1 MRKIAVVGAG
11 QSGLQLALGLQQKG
25 YEVTLLSN
33 RRSEQIRTGKVTSSQ
48 IMFDRAMQTERYLGL
63 DLWQDT
69 TPQVDALAIALGHP
83 EQRSTRIADWSSKFA
98 KPAQSVD
105 QRVKAASWLDLFAS
119 RGGELRLMDAGV
131 ADLEDLGES
140 HDLVVVAAGKG
151 DIVKHFERD
160 DSRSV
165 FDKPQR
171 VLGLLYVDGM
181 TPHAESQRG
190 CIDVA
195 PGVGEFVNFQAL
207 TTSGPCHIIL
217 FEAIPGGPMD
227 CWDDVKSPEQYVSTT
242 KRLVAEYFP
251 WHRDRCNDIRLT
263 DDNGAISGRLTP
275 TVRKPVAFLPSGR
288 PVLGMADVV
297 VVNDPLSG
305 QGANSAALCA
315 DLYMKA
321 ILEHGDRKFDANW
334 MNRTFGQFWDY
345 AQYVTAFTAALLTAS
360 PKVVN
365 AIVAASQ
372 DPAVAKAFTQGFND
386 PRTSAPWLIEQP
398 GSVQGVAA

>member
-1 MRKIAVVGAG
+1 
-11 QSGLQLALGLQQKG
+11 
-25 YEVTLLSN
+25 
-33 RRSEQIRTGKVTSSQ
+33 VTSSQ
-48 IMFDRAMQTERYLGL
+48 IMFDRAMQTERDLGI
-63 DLWQDT
+63 DFWQDT
-69 TPQVDALAIALGHP
+69 TPQVNALAIALGHP
-83 EQRSTRIADWSSKFA
+83 ELRSTRIADWSSKFA

-105 QRVKAASWLDLFAS
+105 QRVKAAYWLDLFVS
-119 RGGELRLMDAGV
+119 GGGKLRLTDAGIS
-131 ADLEDLGES
+131 DLEDLSRS
-140 HDLVVVAAGKG
+140 HDLTVIAAGKG

-165 FDKPQR
+165 FDTAQR

-181 TPHAESQRG
+181 VPHPEPLRG

-207 TTSGPCHIIL
+207 TTTGPCQIML

-227 CWDDVKSPEQYVSTT
+227 CWNEVKTPDDYVATA

-251 WHRDRCNDIRLT
+251 WHRDRCDQIRLT

-275 TVRKPVAFLPSGR
+275 TVRKPVATLPSGR

-315 DLYMKA
+315 DLYTKA
-321 ILEHGDRKFDANW
+321 IVEHGDRKFDAIW
-334 MNRTFGQFWDY
+334 MNQTFDRFWDY
-345 AQYVTAFTAALLTAS
+345 AQYVTAFTAALLTAT

-365 AIVAASQ
+365 AIVTASH
-372 DPAVAKAFTQGFND
+372 DPAVAKAFTQGFDD
-386 PRTSAPWLIEQP
+386 PRTSAPWLIERP